1 MRLEQ
6 QLPLAMDY
14 FRSGQD
20 RIEPQHS
27 FAEGDIGLG
36 CAVGFH
42 LGINN
47 STGKCIACGAQLEKA
62 SESGF
67 AKAAYFGDTI

>member
-1 MRLEQ
+1 MRIEK

-20 RIEPQHS
+20 RLEPQAR

-36 CAVGFH
+36 CRVGFH

-47 STGKCIACGAQLEKA
+47 STGKCIACGAQLERA
-62 SESGF
+62 MESGF
-67 AKAAYFGDTI
+67 AKAAYLGDII